1 MGEEISI
8 KEIWKIIRKNY
19 SIIILSVFIFSFS
32 AFLYSKFSKPVYR
45 SAGKIYVGPPKIE
58 IKSLNDIIMADYG
71 ERVIKT
77 QIELLK
83 SSQVLKIASEKLNKN
98 YKHRDTEVDSLI
110 KHINVSAVEGTYIIE
125 VSAEHSSPQ
134 MARDIVNAVISAYF
148 EFQKSTFATDVSN
161 TLLSITDRLIET
173 KERLRKSEED
183 LIEFVKKYDFGVESR
198 DEDGSLV
205 AKMKNVLTEKKME
218 LVSLKSKYGNKHP
231 LVTAKEREIA
241 GMEKLFEEERRK
253 LLTQKE
259 KEIRFSILQRDAE
272 VEREIYNTL
281 LREMKKIDVMS
292 NIKDMDIK
300 LIEEASLPL
309 HPVKPGPFRSCLF
322 GAFAGFMIGIIAIF
336 IMENL
341 DTTIKRESEIE
352 ENYNLPILASI
363 PHIKFQEFSEVL
375 NLKGGIYDKF
385 YSILTLAGFISPNPK
400 TFLIVSGGIGEG
412 KTFLSLLFSAS
423 LASGGNKVL
432 LVDMDFKGH
441 TLKELLKVKNNYG
454 LSNCLL
460 GEISTKDAI
469 SGTDIKNLYLLPAG
483 ENPPISPSLL
493 LKKKFQELHGEL
505 RESYDYIVIDT
516 PPILLYSHPLEIV
529 NLVDFIIL
537 IVRSNHS
544 TKQDLKRVISLLR
557 GVKAKAMGAVFNYA
571 EERRYYYRYYYPS

>member
-1 MGEEISI
+1 
-8 KEIWKIIRKNY
+8 
-19 SIIILSVFIFSFS
+19 
-32 AFLYSKFSKPVYR
+32 
-45 SAGKIYVGPPKIE
+45 
-58 IKSLNDIIMADYG
+58 
-71 ERVIKT
+71 
-77 QIELLK
+77 
-83 SSQVLKIASEKLNKN
+83 
-98 YKHRDTEVDSLI
+98 
-110 KHINVSAVEGTYIIE
+110 
-125 VSAEHSSPQ
+125 
-134 MARDIVNAVISAYF
+134 
-148 EFQKSTFATDVSN
+148 VSN

-173 KERLRKSEED
+173 KERLKKSED
-183 LIEFVKKYDFGVESR
+183 TLIDFVKNNNFGVENG
-198 DEDGSLV
+198 DENGSHLSSMKSILV
-205 AKMKNVLTEKKME
+205 EKKAE
-218 LVSLKSKYGNKHP
+218 LVSLRSKYGEKHP
-231 LVTAKEREIA
+231 LVIAKEREIS
-241 GMEKLFEEERRK
+241 GMEKLFEEERKK
-253 LLTQKE
+253 LLNEKE
-259 KEIRFSILQRDAE
+259 KEIKFSMLQRDAE
-272 VEREIYNTL
+272 VEKEIYNTL

-309 HPVKPGPFRSCLF
+309 HPVKPRPFRSCLF

-375 NLKGGIYDKF
+375 NWKSGIYEKF
-385 YSILTLAGFISPNPK
+385 YSILTLSGFISPNPK

-412 KTFLSLLFSAS
+412 KTFISLLFSAS

-441 TLKELLKVKNNYG
+441 RLKELLKVKNNYG

-516 PPILLYSHPLEIV
+516 PPILLYSHPLEIL
-529 NLVDFIIL
+529 NSIDFILL
-537 IVRSNHS
+537 IVRSHHS
-544 TKQDLKRVISLLR
+544 TKQDLKRVISMLR
-557 GVKAKAMGAVFNYA
+557 EVKAKAAGAVFNYA